1 MKRVIVLGGSGMLGS
16 MVANV
21 LSGDPGL
28 EVTATV
34 RAGAGGALCQR
45 ALPGLRWAVFEA
57 GEEDGLRI
65 LEGHDWVVNAIGI
78 TKPLIRDDN
87 PLEVERAIRVNSL
100 FPQRLAARARDCGA
114 RVLQIATDCVYSGH
128 RGAYVEGDP
137 HDALDVYGKTKSLGE
152 SVQPWV
158 HNLRC
163 SIIGREPKDFKF
175 LVEWL
180 LRQPPGAEVTGFTNH
195 RWNGVTTYHF
205 ARLAQGIVNGG
216 PELPNLQHLVPAD
229 ELTKAQMLEAIAAA
243 YQREDIRIR
252 RAPAEKVID
261 RTLQTARPDV
271 SSGLWRL
278 AGYAAPPTVAEMIEE
293 MAAHPNR
300 LAAAGG
306 AGAVG

>member
-16 MVANV
+16 MVASV
-21 LSGDPGL
+21 LAGDPGL

-34 RAGAGGALCQR
+34 RPGPGAELCRR
-45 ALPGLRWAVFEA
+45 ALPDLRWAGFDA
-57 GEEDGLRI
+57 QEEDGLEV

-87 PLEVERAIRVNSL
+87 PFEVERAIRVNSL

-114 RVLQIATDCVYSGH
+114 RVLQIATDCVYSGQ
-128 RGAYVEGDP
+128 RGAYVESDP

-152 SVQPWV
+152 SLHPWV

-180 LRQPPGAEVTGFTNH
+180 LRQPPGGEVTGFTNH

-205 ARLAQGIVNGG
+205 ARVAQGIVNGD

-229 ELTKAQMLEAIAAA
+229 ELTKAEMLEAIAAA
-243 YQREDIRIR
+243 YQREDIRVR

-261 RTLQTARPDV
+261 RTLRTSRPEV
-271 SSGLWRL
+271 SAGLWRL
-278 AGYAAPPTVAEMIEE
+278 AGYAAPPTVAEMIAE
-293 MAAHPNR
+293 MAAHPGR
-300 LAAAGG
+300 L
-306 AGAVG
+306 VG